1 MSEKKLK
8 NAIRR
13 CPYWPSTLFN
23 HTCVCVCFPEITP
36 PPALQTQDG
45 FAVVGQDGCFGPGLR
60 SALFMQRL
68 STSHTPNTHQS
79 HESIP
84 TRASKQPIPTQLM
97 LLWWFRQAKQLQAFL
112 LLIIRYVLDMWKKK
126 KKQRE
131 KKRERKHIFILLYR
145 RETRTQDATGA
156 LFTHQQQT
164 KGWSFYID
172 DHGSHLRPVK
182 SRRSV
187 CALLSGGPVTLLTA
201 EKLLHCPLTRS
212 GLNSLGSTEN
222 TTIWQ
227 KTSFLIRFS
236 CESSRSIC
244 LFCLL
249 VCLFFPLYCVT
260 ERGIVNRQNYV

>member
-126 KKQRE
+126 KNNG
-131 KKRERKHIFILLYR
+131 KKRERESIYLYFCTEERHGPKTLPVLCLHTNNKQRGEVFISTTMAHTSDLWRAAAQCVHSWVGVPSHCSLRRNSFTAHSLVQVSTVSGAQKIQLYDKR
-145 RETRTQDATGA
+145 
-156 LFTHQQQT
+156 H
-164 KGWSFYID
+164 
-172 DHGSHLRPVK
+172 
-182 SRRSV
+182 RS
-187 CALLSGGPVTLLTA
+187 
-201 EKLLHCPLTRS
+201 
-212 GLNSLGSTEN
+212 
-222 TTIWQ
+222 
-227 KTSFLIRFS
+227 
-236 CESSRSIC
+236 
-244 LFCLL
+244 
-249 VCLFFPLYCVT
+249 
-260 ERGIVNRQNYV
+260 